1 MSSRFFHFMLL
12 PLPLI
17 QSKPSFSLLPLTSV
31 KHLRT
36 PVYTCCLP
44 SAPLIHSTIHSNLVS
59 CSIILWKQRLLFCAF
74 MPLHLMKFKKVLI
87 LLRSMLYCRP
97 LSSRGFCGLHIS
109 ISFLLCGS
117 FSDIYTWMYKFYIQI
132 FPLSSWFPLCN
143 LDCLK
148 MQNLQNHSSELN

>member
-17 QSKPSFSLLPLTSV
+17 QSKPSFSFFPLLHSTSV
-31 KHLRT
+31 RHLRT
-36 PVYTCCLP
+36 PAYTCCLP
-44 SAPLIHSTIHSNLVS
+44 SAPLTHSTIHSNLVS

-74 MPLHLMKFKKVLI
+74 MPLHLMNFTKVLI

-97 LSSRGFCGLHIS
+97 LSSCGLCGLHIS

-117 FSDIYTWMYKFYIQI
+117 FSDIYTWMYTFYIHI
-132 FPLSSWFPLCN
+132 FPLSS
-143 LDCLK
+143 
-148 MQNLQNHSSELN
+148 